1 MVIGEST
8 AAQSPTNR
16 HRLRSVAAVIPPAWL
31 GIIELALGMATIA
44 AGFLASDVI
53 TDSLPV
59 MLASTVRYLIA
70 TLALLPILLLSG
82 PVPRFSPATW
92 RTLAA
97 VALGGTLIFNSGL
110 LYGLRYTTIIEAGI
124 VTSTTPLLVGL
135 FGLLFFRERLSGRS
149 WVAIL
154 AATSGVFLVVVQPAE
169 ATGETI
175 ATLTRLGGLLL
186 ILMAAS
192 GEAAFNVFG
201 RRLPRSVSSIAA
213 STATMAIAIVLFLP
227 GAVVEVVTGPAIP
240 ADRDGWLA
248 VVFMGLIPSAL
259 GVLLWADGVRR
270 VSLAVSGAATA
281 LIPVFTSLMAV
292 ALVGE
297 RLQPATLIGI
307 VVIVVSLAFLARW
320 SVRDGSGL
328 P

>member
-1 MVIGEST
+1 MVISESSP
-8 AAQSPTNR
+8 AQVPSQG
-16 HRLRSVAAVIPPAWL
+16 HRLRRWTAAIPPAWL
-31 GIIELALGMATIA
+31 GIIELTFGMATIA
-44 AGFLASDVI
+44 AGFLASDII
-53 TDSLPV
+53 TNSLPV
-59 MLASTVRYLIA
+59 MLASTIRYLIA
-70 TLALLPILLLSG
+70 TVVLLPILLLSG
-82 PVPRFSPATW
+82 PVPRFSAATW
-92 RTLAA
+92 RTLVA

-149 WVAIL
+149 WLAIL

-169 ATGETI
+169 ATGETVGALI
-175 ATLTRLGGLLL
+175 RVGGLLL

-192 GEAAFNVFG
+192 GEAVFNVFG
-201 RRLPRSVSSIAA
+201 RQLPRSVSSIAA

-227 GAVVEVVTGPAIP
+227 GAIVEVVTGPAIP
-240 ADRDGWLA
+240 TDREGWLA
-248 VVFMGLIPSAL
+248 VAFMGMIPSAL

-270 VSLAVSGAATA
+270 VSLAVSGAVTA

-292 ALVGE
+292 VLVGE
-297 RLQPATLIGI
+297 RLQPATAIGI
-307 VVIVVSLAFLARW
+307 VIIVVSLAFLARW

>member
-8 AAQSPTNR
+8 GVRSSPGR
-16 HRLRSVAAVIPPAWL
+16 HRLRSVTAGIPPAWL
-31 GIIELALGMATIA
+31 GIIELTCGMATIA
-44 AGFLASDVI
+44 AGFLASDII
-53 TDSLPV
+53 TESLPV

-70 TLALLPILLLSG
+70 TLVLLPVLLLSG
-82 PVPRFSPATW
+82 RVPRFSRTTW
-92 RTLAA
+92 WTLLA

-149 WVAIL
+149 WLAIL
-154 AATSGVFLVVVQPAE
+154 AATSGVFLVVVQPAD
-169 ATGETI
+169 ASGETVG
-175 ATLTRLGGLLL
+175 TLVRLGGLLL

-227 GAVVEVVTGPAIP
+227 GAVVEVVTGPGIP

-292 ALVGE
+292 AIVGE
-297 RLQPATLIGI
+297 RLQAVTLIGI
-307 VVIVVSLAFLARW
+307 LLIVVSLAFLARW
-320 SVRDGSGL
+320 SVQDGSGL